1 MANDTR
7 TSLRLPE
14 DLLRR
19 VKRVAEAMTKA
30 GRGLTYSDADI
41 IRAALVRGLDDL
53 ESQLKRAKS

>member
-14 DLLRR
+14 DLRRR

-30 GRGLTYSDADI
+30 GRGLAYSDADI
-41 IRAALVRGLDDL
+41 IRTALVRGLDDL
-53 ESQLKRAKS
+53 EAELKRARH